1 MTLALT
7 GSSGFVGSFL
17 KEYFRTKG
25 YKIISVTRDDF
36 NNINSLNEKIS
47 QADII
52 INLVGANIIQR
63 WTDEY
68 KKILYNS
75 RIDNTKKIV
84 EAINSNNK
92 KQTLLSTSAVGIY
105 CDDEPNNEEEFK
117 YGNTFLTKICKDW
130 EDEAQKANAR
140 VLICRFGVVLGNGG
154 ALKKMLLPFKLGLG
168 GRIGDGKQSFSY
180 IHICDLA
187 RAYDYLIQND
197 MLRGVFNFCSP
208 HSTTNEIYTQV
219 LSHTLNRPAIFPLP
233 VFVLKVAFGEGSTVL
248 TNGQNVYPKK
258 LLDNGF
264 KFKFE
269 YIEEVMADL
278 LK

>member
-105 CDDEPNNEEEFK
+105 SDNEPNNEEEFK